1 MMHDKTPGR
10 VVACVIGAVALAVAI
25 SGCSATKRTP
35 ACPRVSVLEEGS
47 QMTRFAP
54 GPGRDLLDVEFEA
67 GITTIESTCK
77 YKTEGGR
84 RNLIVALATVFSTMR
99 GPADQQREAR
109 FAYFVAVLRNGEVIN
124 KQIFEM
130 DVPFPG
136 NRTRVTVRDSDP
148 PVSIDIPNVGES
160 AAFDYEIIVGL
171 QLTPEELD
179 YNRQGQTMGR

>member
-1 MMHDKTPGR
+1 
-10 VVACVIGAVALAVAI
+10 VV
-25 SGCSATKRTP
+25 
-35 ACPRVSVLEEGS
+35 
-47 QMTRFAP
+47 
-54 GPGRDLLDVEFEA
+54 
-67 GITTIESTCK
+67 
-77 YKTEGGR
+77 
-84 RNLIVALATVFSTMR
+84 
-99 GPADQQREAR
+99 
-109 FAYFVAVLRNGEVIN
+109 N